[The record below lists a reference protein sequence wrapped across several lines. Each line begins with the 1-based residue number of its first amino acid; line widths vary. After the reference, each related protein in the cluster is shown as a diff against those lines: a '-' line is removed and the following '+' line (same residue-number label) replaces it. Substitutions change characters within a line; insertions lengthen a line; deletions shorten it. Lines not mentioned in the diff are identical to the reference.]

1 MSLEIGMAR
10 VALVLR
16 YLLLGVLGGIVVI
29 GFLRGLTANRV
40 PGERALDQARDTVSF
55 RFGETDVSVRVDDIS
70 GYRPDREPSGESV
83 RFTQLY
89 PQDPTAYPPAMLIH
103 GSALLRSESIG
114 DPHVMV
120 REALDADRAVARPS
134 EAPEFRSYQITD
146 RVGVRR
152 AYVGPDLL
160 GAPVAIICS
169 DRSSKGGYLCDVGA
183 GIRPGMTFKYVFFD
197 DVWQPRDWPEM
208 IRVLESTL
216 LTATDLGG
224 SDTPD

>member
-1 MSLEIGMAR
+1 MRSKII
-10 VALVLR
+10 VAGLVLR

-40 PGERALDQARDTVSF
+40 TGERALDQARDTVSF
-55 RFGETDVSVRVDDIS
+55 RFGETDVSVRVDAIS
-70 GYRPDREPSGESV
+70 RYRPDREPSGEPV
-83 RFTQLY
+83 WFTQLN

-103 GSALLRSESIG
+103 GSASLRNESMG
-114 DPHVMV
+114 DTHLMV

-134 EAPEFRSYQITD
+134 EAPEFRSYEITD
-146 RVGVRR
+146 RVGVRA

-160 GAPVAIICS
+160 GAPVAIICNDES
-169 DRSSKGGYLCDVGA
+169 NIGGRFCDVGA
-183 GIRPGMTFKYVFFD
+183 GIRPGTTFKYAFND

>member
-1 MSLEIGMAR
+1 MAR
-10 VALVLR
+10 VARVLR

-40 PGERALDQARDTVSF
+40 TGERALDQARDTVSV
-55 RFGETDVSVRVDDIS
+55 RFGETDVSVRVNDTHV
-70 GYRPDREPSGESV
+70 YRPDGEPSWRSV
-83 RFTQLY
+83 SFTRLR

-103 GSALLRSESIG
+103 GSASLRSESIG
-114 DPHVMV
+114 DPHVVV

-134 EAPEFRSYQITD
+134 EAPEFRSYEITD
-146 RVGVRR
+146 RAGVHRV
-152 AYVGPDLL
+152 YVGPDLL

-169 DRSSKGGYLCDVGA
+169 NRSSKGGHLCDVSA
-183 GIRPGMTFKYVFFD
+183 GIRPGTTFKYVFYD
-197 DVWQPRDWPEM
+197 DVWKPRDWPEM